1 MLNLTY
7 NTECN
12 NLHVPQQQTREWVE
26 QKTKNI
32 KKNKK
37 NINDWIVWLAD
48 NWSLN
53 TNQDAH
59 KHKGHRLLFS
69 V

>member
-1 MLNLTY
+1 MQQFTRTTAA
-7 NTECN
+7 NT
-12 NLHVPQQQTREWVE
+12 R
-26 QKTKNI
+26 KGGTKN
-32 KKNKK
+32 KKHKEKQK

-59 KHKGHRLLFS
+59 RHKGHRLLFS